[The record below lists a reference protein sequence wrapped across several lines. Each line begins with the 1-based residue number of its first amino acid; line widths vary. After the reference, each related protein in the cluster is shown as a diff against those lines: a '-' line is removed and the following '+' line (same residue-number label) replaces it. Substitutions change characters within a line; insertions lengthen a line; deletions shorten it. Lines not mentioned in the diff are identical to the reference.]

1 MTKFSVLKIKRFQKL
16 KFSVD
21 EERKIA
27 RKTFRIHMKIRPMD
41 LLNNP
46 QIHSTFASLGSMM
59 EETYVP
65 TDESLSVLE
74 EINYK
79 LSMED
84 TTLRT
89 YRRAIGF
96 GQNVEKDIMPLLINT
111 KDPKTLDSAIR
122 LLINLTVPIEYL
134 FSVGAM
140 SRTEIG
146 RHTIYDLHRLL
157 LTCKEAFVNFKATKS
172 IIDHMSVTLEAIEDE
187 KLDST
192 QVDSI
197 NNCILLLRNIL
208 HISENVPQ
216 SQHHQHTSMQNQI
229 VWNLFTLN
237 IDKLLLQLMKSPHN
251 TFWGVNIVQVIAL
264 LYKDQHVGNLQKL
277 LNNWVESSA
286 LTESSDDNESNTS
299 PQKLGCDSSSPLT
312 STDPTSDSSDN
323 GSGKMTAMSISP
335 SSGNMSDSGIQ
346 SPRCKAKKCTKQ
358 ESFDTTP
365 SEDTVNSDSL
375 EYFNQDVSMKVG
387 ILSI

>member
-1 MTKFSVLKIKRFQKL
+1 
-16 KFSVD
+16 
-21 EERKIA
+21 
-27 RKTFRIHMKIRPMD
+27 MD

-46 QIHSTFASLGSMM
+46 QIHSTFASLGNMM
-59 EETYVP
+59 DDTFVPSEEC
-65 TDESLSVLE
+65 LSVLD

-96 GQNVEKDIMPLLINT
+96 GQNVQKDIMPMLLHT

-187 KLDST
+187 KLEIK
-192 QVDSI
+192 QKCELI

-216 SQHHQHTSMQNQI
+216 SSQHHQHTSMQNQI
-229 VWNLFTLN
+229 IWNLFTLN

-251 TFWGVNIVQVIAL
+251 SFWGVNIVQVIAL

-299 PQKLGCDSSSPLT
+299 PEKLCCDSSSPLT

-323 GSGKMTAMSISP
+323 GSGKMTAMSITP

-346 SPRCKAKKCTKQ
+346 SPRGKGKKLMK
-358 ESFDTTP
+358 EDSFDM
-365 SEDTVNSDSL
+365 TVNSDNS
-375 EYFNQDVSMKVG
+375 EDSNQDVSMEVRK
-387 ILSI
+387 

>member
-1 MTKFSVLKIKRFQKL
+1 
-16 KFSVD
+16 
-21 EERKIA
+21 
-27 RKTFRIHMKIRPMD
+27 MD

-59 EETYVP
+59 DDTYVP
-65 TDESLSVLE
+65 SEECLSVLD

-96 GQNVEKDIMPLLINT
+96 GQNVEKDIMPMLLHT

-187 KLDST
+187 K
-192 QVDSI
+192 VEIKEKCESI

-216 SQHHQHTSMQNQI
+216 SQHQKHTSMQNQI
-229 VWNLFTLN
+229 IWNLFTLN

-251 TFWGVNIVQVIAL
+251 SFWGVNIVQVIAL

-286 LTESSDDNESNTS
+286 LTDSSDDNESNTS
-299 PQKLGCDSSSPLT
+299 PEKLSCDSSSPLT

-323 GSGKMTAMSISP
+323 GSGKMTVMSTTP

-346 SPRCKAKKCTKQ
+346 QSPRSNGKKCTK
-358 ESFDTTP
+358 EDSFDMTQSSVN
-365 SEDTVNSDSL
+365 SEDFD
-375 EYFNQDVSMKVG
+375 QDVAMEV
-387 ILSI
+387 